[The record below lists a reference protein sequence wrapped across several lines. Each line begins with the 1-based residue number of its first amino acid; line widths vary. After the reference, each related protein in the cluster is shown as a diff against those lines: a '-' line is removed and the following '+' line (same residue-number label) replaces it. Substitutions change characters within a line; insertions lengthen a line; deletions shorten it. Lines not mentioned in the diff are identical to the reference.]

1 MKNYVNVKRLFIKM
15 MIFSN
20 KTVVNKEDDVY

>member
-20 KTVVNKEDDVY
+20 KTVVNKEDDVD